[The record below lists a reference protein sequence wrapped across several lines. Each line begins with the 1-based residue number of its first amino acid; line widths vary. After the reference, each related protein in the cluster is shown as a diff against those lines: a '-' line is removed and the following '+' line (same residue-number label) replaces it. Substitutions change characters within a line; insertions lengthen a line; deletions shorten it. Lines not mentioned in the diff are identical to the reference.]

1 MGKNPLSSFGRV
13 PLRRHMTEII
23 RCASDYNLLLS
34 NFNEIYLSHFD
45 QPAPDCIICIICL
58 FLRRQNFVLL
68 QHINLSENDNFDI
81 TIVF

>member
-1 MGKNPLSSFGRV
+1 
-13 PLRRHMTEII
+13 MTEII

-45 QPAPDCIICIICL
+45 EPAPDYILDIICL
-58 FLRRQNFVLL
+58 FFTATKCRFL